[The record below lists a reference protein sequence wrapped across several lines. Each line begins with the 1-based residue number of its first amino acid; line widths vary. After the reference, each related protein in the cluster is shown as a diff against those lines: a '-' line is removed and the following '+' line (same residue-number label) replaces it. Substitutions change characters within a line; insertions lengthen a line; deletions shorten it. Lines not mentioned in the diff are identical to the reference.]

1 MNEVREEYWGMPA
14 KTYCMLIHLSQLTSV
29 VAPGLGLVLPIVM
42 WAMNKDRNKE
52 IDQHGKVTLNW
63 IISLAIYSIICVI
76 LWIFVIGAVAF
87 LVLAVLNFVFA
98 IIAAVKANKGEL
110 WVYPM
115 SISFFKYK

>member
-1 MNEVREEYWGMPA
+1 MNEIKEQYWGMPA
-14 KTYCMLIHLSQLTSV
+14 NTYCVLIHLSQLTSV

-52 IDQHGKVTLNW
+52 IDMHGRVTLNW

-87 LVLAVLNFVFA
+87 IVLAFLNFVFA
-98 IIAAVKANKGEL
+98 VVAAVKANKGEL

-115 SISFFKYK
+115 SITFFKYK

>member
-14 KTYCMLIHLSQLTSV
+14 KTYCMLIHLSQLASV

-87 LVLAVLNFVFA
+87 LVLAFLNFVFA

>member
-1 MNEVREEYWGMPA
+1 MNEIKEQYWGMPA
-14 KTYCMLIHLSQLTSV
+14 NTYCMLIHLSQLTSV

-52 IDQHGKVTLNW
+52 IDLHGRVTLNW

-76 LWIFVIGAVAF
+76 LWVFVIGAVAF
-87 LVLAVLNFVFA
+87 IVLAFLNFVFA
-98 IIAAVKANKGEL
+98 VVAAVKANKGEL

-115 SISFFKYK
+115 SITFFKYK

>member
-1 MNEVREEYWGMPA
+1 MNEIKEQYWGMPA
-14 KTYCMLIHLSQLTSV
+14 NTYCMLIHLSQLTSV

-52 IDQHGKVTLNW
+52 IDLHGRVTLNW
-63 IISLAIYSIICVI
+63 IISLAIYSIVCVI

-87 LVLAVLNFVFA
+87 IVLAFLNFVFA
-98 IIAAVKANKGEL
+98 VVAAVKANKGEL

-115 SISFFKYK
+115 SITFFKYK